1 MVASISSSSTTTS
14 SHPSANPQYLVETV
28 SHLREAA
35 VNLRE
40 ALAFANIPGLFAAE
54 AQQRRDLYTDLDA
67 LLAQLDAMRM
77 QLAEYVEAA
86 EDNAEHVH

>member
-1 MVASISSSSTTTS
+1 MLATTSRTTNSAPSTT
-14 SHPSANPQYLVETV
+14 PQYLVETV
-28 SHLREAA
+28 AHLREAA

-40 ALAFANIPGLFAAE
+40 ALAFAHTPSLFAAE
-54 AQQRRDLYTDLDA
+54 AQQRRNLYTDLDA

-86 EDNAEHVH
+86 EDHAEHVH